1 MRNSSLSLPEM
12 VADAVLQQYHSLPR
26 TGKPQPNEHTVL
38 AGFAVSLCAPQ
49 GRADTCAGYLGHDAG
64 EESLSTKALCG
75 QHLRVV
81 CVALGTG
88 TKCVG
93 ARQSKAHVDVVND
106 SHAEVRDACH
116 ESADI
121 FHKFLCG
128 CWLAA

>member
-1 MRNSSLSLPEM
+1 MPLPEM

-38 AGFAVSLCAPQ
+38 AGFAVSFHAPQ
-49 GRADTCAGYLGHDAG
+49 GKADSRAGALGHDAG
-64 EESLSTKALCG
+64 EEMLSTKAVCG

-93 ARQSKAHVDVVND
+93 ARQSKEHLDVIND
-106 SHAEVRDACH
+106 SHAEVRIACLL
-116 ESADI
+116 SQ
-121 FHKFLCG
+121 KC
-128 CWLAA
+128 